1 MKKLR
6 ILSIIILFIFLLQTS
21 VCAEGY
27 YVRTCIINDVVTTI
41 YYLSGIPEDVQNYTY
56 ITREELDSIE
66 NNKTGT
72 PIKNTFNLL
81 PSTNPLT
88 LTTQIRLNGVNVGEE
103 GMRIVDGGVLN
114 CNISVSNNSQSDDM
128 VTVIL
133 ATYTEGNQLNKI
145 STVSIPVSAGSSN
158 VAELNYE
165 FDSNKDLTAT
175 LMFWDDLSGM
185 LPLRTSVD
193 FSDTS
198 GVNAYYYDVNNRLIQ
213 VDKKNGKSIYYT
225 YDNMGN
231 LLSKTVGGAE

>member
-1 MKKLR
+1 M
-6 ILSIIILFIFLLQTS
+6 LLQTT

-27 YVRTCIINDVVTTI
+27 YVRTCIIDNVVTTI
-41 YYLSGIPEDVQNYTY
+41 YYLSGVPEDVENYTY
-56 ITREELDSIE
+56 ITREELDSIG
-66 NNKTGT
+66 NNETET
-72 PIKNTFNLL
+72 PIKSTFNLL

-103 GMRIVDGGVLN
+103 GMRIIGGGILN

-133 ATYTEGNQLNKI
+133 ATYTEGKQLSQI
-145 STVSIPVSAGSSN
+145 RTVSIPVSAGSSN
-158 VAELNYE
+158 AAELSYE
-165 FDSNKDLTAT
+165 FDMEKDSTAT

-185 LPLRTSVD
+185 LPIRTSVD
-193 FSDTS
+193 FSQTS
-198 GVNAYYYDVNNRLIQ
+198 GVNAYYYDSDNRLIQ

-225 YDNMGN
+225 YDKMGN